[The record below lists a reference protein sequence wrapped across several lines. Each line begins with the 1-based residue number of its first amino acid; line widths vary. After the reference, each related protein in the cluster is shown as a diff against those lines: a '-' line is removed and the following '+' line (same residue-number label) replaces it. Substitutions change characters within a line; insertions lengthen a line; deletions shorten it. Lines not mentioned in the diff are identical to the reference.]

1 RRELYRGRRE
11 AGLHHA
17 ALAQGAGGR
26 GKRMNAADLLIKP
39 QRLPPGARCIRVE
52 TDPARAGWE
61 YLSFSARRLA
71 AASTWGG
78 DTGDQEAALVL
89 LSGRL
94 TRRVGEEV
102 WELGHRA
109 GPFVGL
115 PWSAYLPPR
124 TAFVIEA
131 LEPSEV

>member
-1 RRELYRGRRE
+1 MNAMDLLVRPTR
-11 AGLHHA
+11 
-17 ALAQGAGGR
+17 LAPGAGGI
-26 GKRMNAADLLIKP
+26 L
-39 QRLPPGARCIRVE
+39 VE
-52 TDPARAGWE
+52 TDPAAAGWE

-94 TRRVGEEV
+94 TVRVGDAV
-102 WELGHRA
+102 WELGQRA

-115 PWSAYLPPR
+115 PWGAYLPPR
-124 TAFVIEA
+124 TAFVVEA
-131 LEPSEV
+131 LEPSEVGWALAPAEGRYPPRLVPPEDVRVEER